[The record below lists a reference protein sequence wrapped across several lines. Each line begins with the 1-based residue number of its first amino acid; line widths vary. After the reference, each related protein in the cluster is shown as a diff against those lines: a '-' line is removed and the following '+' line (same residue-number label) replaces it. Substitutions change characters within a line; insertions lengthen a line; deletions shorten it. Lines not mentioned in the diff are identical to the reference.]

1 MLTLEEAVT
10 IQVLS
15 KQGRGVREMARE
27 LGVSR
32 NTVRKYLRD
41 GRPRRY
47 GPRPARPSKLDAF
60 EGYLRERLA
69 VDARLEASVLCREL
83 RERGYDG
90 CESQVRARVAAL
102 KLSSD
107 TQSYALRRHPPL
119 RTPFGDG
126 WLSGAGCPAW
136 FRGL

>member
-41 GRPRRY
+41 GRPQRY

-60 EGYLRERLA
+60 ETHLREQLA
-69 VDARLEASVLCREL
+69 VDVRLEASVLCRE
-83 RERGYDG
+83 GDDG
-90 CESQVRARVAAL
+90 
-102 KLSSD
+102 
-107 TQSYALRRHPPL
+107 RR
-119 RTPFGDG
+119 R
-126 WLSGAGCPAW
+126 
-136 FRGL
+136 